1 MQAGCVLNFALNMSL
16 KIVGAK
22 DSHNLLNLL
31 ANGKREKDVLVNFEN
46 NNCSFLFRPQI
57 FSYDHYIQ
65 SEFLGN
71 SFEKYLGRKFP
82 VV

>member
-31 ANGKREKDVLVNFEN
+31 ANGKREKDVLVNFE
-46 NNCSFLFRPQI
+46 
-57 FSYDHYIQ
+57 
-65 SEFLGN
+65 
-71 SFEKYLGRKFP
+71 K
-82 VV
+82 